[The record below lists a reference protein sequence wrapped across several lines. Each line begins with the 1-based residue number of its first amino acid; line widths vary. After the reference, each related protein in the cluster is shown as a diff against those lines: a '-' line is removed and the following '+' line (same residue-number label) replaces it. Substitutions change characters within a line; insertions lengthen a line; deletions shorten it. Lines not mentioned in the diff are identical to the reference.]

1 MSAKVL
7 IVEDNPDSREMLSFI
22 LKYEGYNVFTASDG
36 DEGITQAK
44 TTCPDLIISDLEMP
58 NIDGIELVRTLRHL
72 PEYKKVPILVLSA
85 YDNDSLDQAIQVGA
99 NEAMRKPFE
108 VESLVKTVKG
118 LLH

>member
-36 DEGITQAK
+36 GEGLTQAQ

-58 NIDGIELVRTLRHL
+58 NIDGIEMVRTLRHL

-85 YDNDSLDQAIQVGA
+85 YDNDSLSQAIQVGA
-99 NEAMRKPFE
+99 TEAMRKPFE
-108 VESLVKTVKG
+108 LDSLVKTIKG
-118 LLH
+118 LLN